1 VASRRTFTVGADIRF
16 RAAIALSARYSW
28 AKPKAA
34 LSRTMAAMAI
44 ESS

>member
-1 VASRRTFTVGADIRF
+1 MRF
-16 RAAIALSARYSW
+16 RAANALSARYSW

-34 LSRTMAAMAI
+34 LSTTVTAMAI